1 LGTREDFATR
11 RRASGVIEGGDEM
24 LLNDPII
31 EAQGLS
37 KRYGTLQALQGLDL
51 RIHRGEVYGFLGP
64 NGAGKTTT
72 LRILAG
78 LVKPTA
84 GSARVAGH
92 PPGSPGSLARTGWL
106 IETPNFY
113 PYLSGYDN
121 LLVLARS
128 CGLDRRRIG
137 PALDTV
143 ELTSR
148 ARDRYGT
155 YSLGMKQRLGVAAAL
170 MKEPEL
176 FVLDE
181 PTNGLDPQGM
191 ADMRELIKRLAVG
204 QRTVFLA
211 SHLLGE
217 VEQICT
223 RVGVI
228 QHGRLIAEGTVDEL
242 RGGTRKLWI
251 RAQPVDRARQL
262 LERMLGPDVVTHADG
277 RFLLRVGSDRA
288 AEINRELVRAE
299 VEVSEIRTIE
309 RSLEDVFLELTG
321 GEAGL

>member
-1 LGTREDFATR
+1 MPSSDP
-11 RRASGVIEGGDEM
+11 VIK
-24 LLNDPII
+24 
-31 EAQGLS
+31 AQGLS
-37 KRYGTLQALQGLDL
+37 KRYGAIQALGGLDL
-51 RIHRGEVYGFLGP
+51 HVHRGEVYGLLGP

-78 LVKPTA
+78 LVRPTA
-84 GSARVAGH
+84 GSALVAGH
-92 PPGSPGSLARTGWL
+92 PPGSPESLARTGWL

-121 LLVLARS
+121 LLLMARS

-148 ARDRYGT
+148 AQDRYRT
-155 YSLGMKQRLGVAAAL
+155 YSLGMRQRLAVAAAL

-176 FVLDE
+176 VVLDE

-191 ADMRELIKRLAVG
+191 ADMRELIRRLAVD
-204 QRTVFLA
+204 QRTVLLA

-217 VEQICT
+217 VEQVCT

-228 QHGRLIAEGTVDEL
+228 QRGRLIAEGSVDEL
-242 RGGTRKLWI
+242 RGGGHKLWI
-251 RAQPVDRARQL
+251 RAHPVDRAGQL
-262 LERMLGPDVVTHADG
+262 LERMLGADAVTHADG

-288 AEINRELVRAE
+288 AEINRELVRAD
-299 VEVSEIRTIE
+299 VAVSELRTVE
-309 RSLEDVFLELTG
+309 RSLEDAFLELTG
-321 GEAGL
+321 GEGGL